1 MVTNR
6 VEQSGILVLDL
17 SEVITVEPIV
27 KIAIKDFL
35 DQNQILR
42 EKSYRQQLKEKDWSV
57 YENKNVVI
65 VPLNDA
71 IIPHWAYMLLTSY
84 TSAFAKRLVV
94 GDEAKMNEQFIDE
107 GIARLN
113 LDEFKDKR
121 VVLKGCGSEYI
132 NEVAYANAT
141 KKLLPVVRSLMY
153 GEPCSTVPVY
163 KKVNQSL

>member
-17 SEVITVEPIV
+17 SEFISLEPIET
-27 KIAIKDFL
+27 ISIKDFL

-42 EKSYRQQLKEKDWSV
+42 EKPYRQQLKEFDWSI
-57 YENKNVVI
+57 YENKNIVI
-65 VPLNDA
+65 CPLKEA

-84 TSAFAKRLVV
+84 ISPLAKRVLV
-94 GDEAKMNEQFIDE
+94 GDKGKMKEVFINE
-107 GIARLN
+107 GIARIN

-121 VVLKGCGSEYI
+121 VVLKGCGAEHI

-163 KKVNQSL
+163 KKAKQSL